1 MDFSED
7 EYDELSEE
15 EMHQIDLDP
24 MAHAINIIKNRN
36 RDWVAEAACKGMD
49 TDLFFLDQFGQAA
62 NTERLKIVR
71 PLCKEC
77 PVRQQCLEY
86 AVDNSIDIGIWGGLT
101 GRERRKY
108 RNGRRG

>member
-7 EYDELSEE
+7 EYDELSED
-15 EMHQIDLDP
+15 EMHEIDLDP
-24 MAHAINIIKNRN
+24 MSWAINSMKNRN
-36 RDWVAEAACKGMD
+36 REWVAEASCKGMD

-77 PVRQQCLEY
+77 PVRQQCLDY
-86 AVDNSIDIGIWGGLT
+86 AVDNAIDIGIWGGLT
-101 GRERRKY
+101 GRERRRY
-108 RNGRRG
+108 RRDRRG